1 MPKPR
6 RRPKS
11 QWEKGPVW
19 PASGSPFKNA
29 RRNAVSNPKK
39 LSPGT
44 KVSVWYQGEKMDAVV
59 MYHRDGLVWVRLHG
73 GHGRA
78 VGYKRRDIQ
87 AANRNPAKRNY
98 DHRTGSFS
106 DLNKQGFMK
115 RIYAVQ
121 KKEAKQAIPIGW
133 DDNGRAIYAKKKAKR
148 NPAVKRNPE
157 ASARAAYR
165 DFHGKDPETVITVDT
180 PRHYH
185 GVLPGIGKLDFVSLY
200 RPQGRAKGIKFSKGT
215 YLCENEKRTQLFI
228 VGGDQSVNLKDFG
241 ISHPH
246 ETEVLGEVSEIGYR
260 TEKLHLIEKDGG
272 KGLYVHK
279 FSVPRPTLVYDV
291 RNKLLSFAGG
301 GYTIPSEGIDG

>member
-1 MPKPR
+1 VTARKTIR
-6 RRPKS
+6 RVNFGELPKS
-11 QWEKGPVW
+11 DETKTIRKIASRAGVSFAVAAAAYSANGGNYVRALAAAKKLRKNPVK
-19 PASGSPFKNA
+19 SGAQFRLAEAVAHGKA
-29 RRNAVSNPKK
+29 RATSMSKKVAKELLKKTPKALRSKFAKSNPHRKRTKKK
-39 LSPGT
+39 L
-44 KVSVWYQGEKMDAVV
+44 
-59 MYHRDGLVWVRLHG
+59 L
-73 GHGRA
+73 
-78 VGYKRRDIQ
+78 
-87 AANRNPAKRNY
+87 NRKNPA
-98 DHRTGSFS
+98 
-106 DLNKQGFMK
+106 
-115 RIYAVQ
+115 A
-121 KKEAKQAIPIGW
+121 
-133 DDNGRAIYAKKKAKR
+133 
-148 NPAVKRNPE
+148 KRNPE

-228 VGGDQSVNLKDFG
+228 VGGNQSVNLKDFG
-241 ISHPH
+241 ITHPH

>member
-1 MPKPR
+1 MKPKRNPVKSGAQFRLAEAVAHGKARATSMSKKLAKELLKKTPKALRSKFAKANPHRKRSNPR
-6 RRPKS
+6 RRT
-11 QWEKGPVW
+11 PVW
-19 PASGSPFKNA
+19 GPAYYAEQRRKKELNEEVKRERQA
-29 RRNAVSNPKK
+29 RARIKK
-39 LSPGT
+39 EIQ
-44 KVSVWYQGEKMDAVV
+44 KE
-59 MYHRDGLVWVRLHG
+59 
-73 GHGRA
+73 
-78 VGYKRRDIQ
+78 KRRVAALLKKQ
-87 AANRNPAKRNY
+87 AKRDRKAFSRNPA
-98 DHRTGSFS
+98 
-106 DLNKQGFMK
+106 
-115 RIYAVQ
+115 
-121 KKEAKQAIPIGW
+121 
-133 DDNGRAIYAKKKAKR
+133 
-148 NPAVKRNPE
+148 KRNPE

-241 ISHPH
+241 ITHPH